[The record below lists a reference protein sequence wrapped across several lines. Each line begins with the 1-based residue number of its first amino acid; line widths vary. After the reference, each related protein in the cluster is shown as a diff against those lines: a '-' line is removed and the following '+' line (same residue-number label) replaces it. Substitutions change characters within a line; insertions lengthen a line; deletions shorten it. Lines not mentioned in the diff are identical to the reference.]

1 MSQSMFTFF
10 LSGQLENKDPE
21 KWNHFLKVF
30 SGKQALACLPSLI
43 SYPPVKAKNNL
54 ELDTRSYKNKSS
66 GKGSD
71 TEVTIESPWELE
83 S

>member
-1 MSQSMFTFF
+1 MKSLFK
-10 LSGQLENKDPE
+10 G
-21 KWNHFLKVF
+21 F

-43 SYPPVKAKNNL
+43 SYTGYSPVKAKNNL

-71 TEVTIESPWELE
+71 TKVTIESP
-83 S
+83 